1 MLVARR
7 KGKPLGSRIG
17 VRLILILILA
27 LGAFQVTFRPVS
39 LVGWTPVFQ
48 SPQMRM
54 NLGLDLSGGSLLVL
68 EGQSTPTVQATP
80 EAVDAAMR
88 VIERR
93 IDQLGVVEPTIQRQG
108 PDRIIVEL
116 PGIEEPERAIAL
128 IGKTALLEFV
138 DTGDQSLPEGA
149 RWSDDGKTVTIP
161 SLFQRPAPG
170 QPPDAAQAQTIPL
183 EKKVILTGA
192 DLETAHAGFDPTT
205 AAPVVNFQF
214 RGPAARTFED
224 YTAANIGRHLTIAL
238 DNEVISSPVI
248 RDRIP
253 GGTGVISGGFRTIE
267 EARDLAVLL
276 RGGALPIPV
285 QVIENRTVGPQ
296 LGRDSIDA
304 SLRASGIAFT
314 TVGLFMTLFY
324 GVPGLLAALALVLY
338 LLVVIAL
345 LSGLGA
351 TLTLPGIAGI
361 VLSLGMAV
369 DANVI
374 IFEKL
379 KEELRAGKSLRVAI
393 GTGWS
398 RAITTILDSNVTTL
412 IATTVLFLLGT
423 GPIRGFAV
431 TLSIGVLISMFT
443 AIVVTRA
450 FVDAAAS
457 AGLGGQ
463 IARLAGRTAS

>member
-1 MLVARR
+1 M
-7 KGKPLGSRIG
+7 GSRIG
-17 VRLILILILA
+17 VRLVLILILA
-27 LGAFQVTFRPVS
+27 LGAFQIAFRPIS
-39 LVGWTPVFQ
+39 LVGWTPAFQ

-54 NLGLDLSGGSLLVL
+54 NLGLDLRGGSLLVL
-68 EGQSTPTVQATP
+68 EGQSTPTVQATA

-108 PDRIIVEL
+108 VNRIIVEI
-116 PGIEEPERAIAL
+116 PGIEDPERAIAL

-138 DTGDQSLPEGA
+138 DTGDQSLPEDA

-170 QPPDAAQAQTIPL
+170 QSPDAAQTQTIPL
-183 EKKVILTGA
+183 EKRVILTGA
-192 DLETAHAGFDPTT
+192 DLQTAQASFDQTT

-214 RGPAARTFED
+214 RSQAARTFED
-224 YTAANIGRHLTIAL
+224 HTAANVGRYLTIVL

-248 RDRIP
+248 RDRIS
-253 GGTGVISGGFRTIE
+253 GGSGVISGGFRTIE

-296 LGRDSIDA
+296 LGRDSIDT
-304 SLRASGIAFT
+304 SLRASGIAFA

-324 GVPGLLAALALVLY
+324 GVPGLLAAVALTLY
-338 LLVVIAL
+338 LLVVLAM

-379 KEELRAGKSLRVAI
+379 KEELRAGKSLRAAI